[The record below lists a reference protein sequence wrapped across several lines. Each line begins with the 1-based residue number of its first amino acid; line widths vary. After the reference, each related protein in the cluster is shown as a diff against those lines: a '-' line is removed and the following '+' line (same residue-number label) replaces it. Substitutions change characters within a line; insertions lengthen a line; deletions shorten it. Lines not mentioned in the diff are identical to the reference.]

1 MPPHAVTMQGGT
13 VRVGDMADPIVAPEL
28 LATPGADDALTL
40 ADSLW
45 RWLIDSGVKIVVILI
60 AATAIMLAL
69 NWLLRRFFR
78 TMVESSSKLSNVTG
92 AVVKRDPRTLKLA
105 QQRRQ
110 QRAETLSNVARN
122 LVRMVVW
129 AVALVMIL
137 SEIGVEIAPV
147 IASLGVIGLA
157 AGIGAQTIIKDFVA
171 GVVMLFED
179 IVAVGDYVDLEYAE
193 GTVEEINL
201 RATQV
206 RDLNGVLWT
215 VRNGEIIR
223 VGNYS
228 RGFSNAVVVLDI
240 DAEADDAKV
249 TEVLETVTAE
259 MAADPD
265 WGDILQGPANISG
278 MLSMDGNRYQRR
290 VIVQTAPGEQWG
302 VERELRG
309 RFRAGFGRS
318 GLEFAVPRFIDVT
331 TQA

>member
-1 MPPHAVTMQGGT
+1 MQGGN
-13 VRVGDMADPIVAPEL
+13 VRVGGMPDPIVAPEL
-28 LATPGADDALTL
+28 FATPGADEALTM

-60 AATAIMLAL
+60 AATVIMIAL

-78 TMVESSSKLSNVTG
+78 TMVESSSRLSNVTG

-129 AVALVMIL
+129 SVALVMIL
-137 SEIGVEIAPV
+137 SEVGVEIAPV

-206 RDLNGVLWT
+206 RDLGGVLWT

-240 DAEADDAKV
+240 DAEADDDKV

-265 WGDILQGPANISG
+265 WSDLLQGPANISG

-290 VIVQTAPGEQWG
+290 VIVQTTPGEQWG

-309 RFRAGFGRS
+309 RFRAGFARS

>member
-1 MPPHAVTMQGGT
+1 
-13 VRVGDMADPIVAPEL
+13 MADPIDAPDI
-28 LATPGADDALTL
+28 LATPDADDALSL

-60 AATAIMLAL
+60 AATVIMLAL

-92 AVVKRDPRTLKLA
+92 AVAKRDPRTLKLA

-137 SEIGVEIAPV
+137 SEVGVEIAPV

-171 GVVMLFED
+171 GIVMLFED

-206 RDLNGVLWT
+206 RDLGGVLWT

-228 RGFSNAVVVLDI
+228 RGFSNAVVVLDV
-240 DAEADDAKV
+240 DAEADNTKV
-249 TEVLETVTAE
+249 TKVLEEVTE
-259 MAADPD
+259 QMAADPD
-265 WGDILQGPANISG
+265 WSDILQSPANISG

-290 VIVQTAPGEQWG
+290 VIIQTAPGEQWG

-309 RFRAGFGRS
+309 RFRAAFTHS

-331 TQA
+331 TQT

>member
-1 MPPHAVTMQGGT
+1 M
-13 VRVGDMADPIVAPEL
+13 VGDMADPIDAPRL
-28 LATPGADDALTL
+28 LATPGADEALTL

-45 RWLIDSGVKIVVILI
+45 RWLIDSGVKIVVILL
-60 AATAIMLAL
+60 AATVITLVL

-105 QQRRQ
+105 QQRRH

-122 LVRMVVW
+122 LVRTVVW
-129 AVALVMIL
+129 AVAMIMIL

-171 GVVMLFED
+171 GIVILFED
-179 IVAVGDYVDLEYAE
+179 ILAVGDYVDLEYAE

-206 RDLNGVLWT
+206 RDLGGVLWT

-223 VGNYS
+223 IGNYS
-228 RGFSNAVVVLDI
+228 RGFSNALVVLDI
-240 DAEADDAKV
+240 DANADDSRV
-249 TEVLETVTAE
+249 TEVLEKVTGTLAT
-259 MAADPD
+259 DPD
-265 WGDILQGPANISG
+265 WVEIVQGPANISG

-290 VIVQTAPGEQWG
+290 VIIQTAPGEQWG

-309 RFRAGFGRS
+309 RLRAAFAAAD
-318 GLEFAVPRFIDVT
+318 LEFAMPRFIDAVP
-331 TQA
+331 QS